1 MSLKT
6 LTKVSAAALVAALS
20 VGCAST
26 SDLEKVKQI
35 AVAAQST
42 ANDAKQSADNA
53 LATANQCCADNAA
66 KINRLEEAMARGVKK
81 SMYK

>member
-26 SDLEKVKQI
+26 SDLEKVRQQ
-35 AVAAQST
+35 AVAAQAT
-42 ANDAKQSADNA
+42 ANEAKQAAD
-53 LATANQCCADNAA
+53 TANQCCSDNAA